1 MSAADVFIRVS
12 AFVAAMYLV
21 NRGIDQKM
29 NEIDF
34 TELQE
39 IVQECTELDIRD
51 IKYID
56 SSDSGQQSISIAG
69 KINKDKE
76 FAWKTDEEGV
86 YVIPDRLKKY
96 IGVSDLKVVEM
107 NPFHNYENNDILIVS
122 EDGGDTKFSEA
133 FLKIRTERNSSKF
146 IQIPVVTLAM
156 KQKLLAQAINELLH
170 IDETTEQ
177 LHAMIEELIDEE

>member
-12 AFVAAMYLV
+12 GFLAAMYFV
-21 NRGIDQKM
+21 NQQINMKM

-56 SSDSGQQSISIAG
+56 SSDPSQQSINITG
-69 KINKDKE
+69 KINKEKDFSWRIDSDGDFVVPE
-76 FAWKTDEEGV
+76 
-86 YVIPDRLKKY
+86 RLKKY
-96 IGVSDLKVVEM
+96 IGISDLKVVDV

-122 EDGGDTKFSEA
+122 EEGDDTHFSEA
-133 FLKIRTERNSSKF
+133 YLKIRTQNNSNKF
-146 IQIPVVTLAM
+146 I
-156 KQKLLAQAINELLH
+156 
-170 IDETTEQ
+170 
-177 LHAMIEELIDEE
+177 